1 MLHAV
6 SFALADSVNVLLIG
20 VLFAIAVMH
29 PKPRRYATIAAVLV
43 AGDWCGVFLLSLV
56 TLLLF
61 NGIEDAVQA
70 ALASPIFGLVLI
82 AIGLLSIFLTLRG
95 GDPAPMINRLAR
107 PLRRASLGTFL
118 SGMVLGLVQSATS
131 APFFAGLAYLSTVEI
146 SAAGKYLTVFLY
158 ASLALS
164 LPALSALALGIVLR
178 KPESGLAVFID
189 GLRHRKEQMMA
200 LAGYVVAAML
210 IVLGLLSIF

>member
-61 NGIEDAVQA
+61 NGIE
-70 ALASPIFGLVLI
+70 
-82 AIGLLSIFLTLRG
+82 
-95 GDPAPMINRLAR
+95 
-107 PLRRASLGTFL
+107 
-118 SGMVLGLVQSATS
+118 
-131 APFFAGLAYLSTVEI
+131 
-146 SAAGKYLTVFLY
+146 
-158 ASLALS
+158 LS
-164 LPALSALALGIVLR
+164 LIH
-178 KPESGLAVFID
+178 I
-189 GLRHRKEQMMA
+189 
-200 LAGYVVAAML
+200 
-210 IVLGLLSIF
+210 